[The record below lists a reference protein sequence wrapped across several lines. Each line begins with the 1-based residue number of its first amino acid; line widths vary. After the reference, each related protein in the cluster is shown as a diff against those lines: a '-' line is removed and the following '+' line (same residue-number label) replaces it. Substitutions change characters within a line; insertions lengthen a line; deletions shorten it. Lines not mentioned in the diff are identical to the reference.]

1 MVCARKRAS
10 YLLQDRR
17 KDYQLLTPEE
27 RNQVKCFVLG
37 FYPNEARRPTTPN
50 MPKSEVDH

>member
-1 MVCARKRAS
+1 M
-10 YLLQDRR
+10 LQGLR

-37 FYPNEARRPTTPN
+37 FYPNEARGRTTPN
-50 MPKSEVDH
+50 MLKPQAEH